1 MRHLKTFESHSVNE
15 SKGFEIL
22 PEDALK
28 ELEMYV
34 DYNNPD
40 NKIEVIPDPRVDGT
54 YAVRVYRSDDGYTF
68 DLLWNRGAFDEVEF
82 SSWPPLSGDLK
93 FFESY
98 SDIAEDIAEDLLP
111 KLQKIKDEK
120 GIFTV
125 GMFDNYMEERGGD
138 MKLTD
143 EIMSNLVNMG
153 FDFDTESEDDDEDD
167 LDFELKGKIY

>member
-1 MRHLKTFESHSVNE
+1 MKYLKTFESH
-15 SKGFEIL
+15 
-22 PEDALK
+22 
-28 ELEMYV
+28 
-34 DYNNPD
+34 
-40 NKIEVIPDPRVDGT
+40 
-54 YAVRVYRSDDGYTF
+54 
-68 DLLWNRGAFDEVEF
+68 
-82 SSWPPLSGDLK
+82 
-93 FFESY
+93 

-153 FDFDTESEDDDEDD
+153 FDFDTELEDDDEDD